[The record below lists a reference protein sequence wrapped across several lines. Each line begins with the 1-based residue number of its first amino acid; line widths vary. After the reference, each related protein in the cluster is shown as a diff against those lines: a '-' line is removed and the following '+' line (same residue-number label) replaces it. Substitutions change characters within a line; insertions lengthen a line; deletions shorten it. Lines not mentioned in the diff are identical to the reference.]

1 MRSRGERKTLRA
13 ESPGV
18 AGGWVARTHRLTF
31 GFAVPGGERTPG
43 GWQVV
48 WRGCAVLGVLNVTP
62 DSFSDGGCHA
72 TLEAAVRQAR
82 AMRDAGAL
90 VIDVGGESTRPGA
103 EPVPTEEE
111 LGRVLPV
118 IHALAGEGV
127 LLSVDTMKPEVAAAA
142 LAAGAHLIN
151 DVTGLRDPA
160 MLQVCADAYAPA
172 CVMHMQ
178 GEPRTMQRAPHYDD
192 VVGEVHSFLRERAEI
207 ALASGVP
214 SVLLDPGLGFGK
226 TPAHNL
232 ALLRALPEFTAGPH
246 PVLVGVS
253 RKRLIDTLA
262 GVPEAAERDPGTLAL
277 HLHAARAGAAVVRAH
292 AAGAH
297 VQALRVQAALDGPSS
312 GPVGVPEEAPTR

>member
-1 MRSRGERKTLRA
+1 M
-13 ESPGV
+13 
-18 AGGWVARTHRLTF
+18 
-31 GFAVPGGERTPG
+31 PGGERTPG
-43 GWQVV
+43 GWQVA
-48 WRGCAVLGVLNVTP
+48 WRGCAVMGVLNVTP
-62 DSFSDGGCHA
+62 DSFSDGGRHA
-72 TLEAAVRQAR
+72 TLEAALGQAR

-90 VIDVGGESTRPGA
+90 MIDVGGESTRPGA
-103 EPVPTEEE
+103 DPVPAEEE
-111 LGRVLPV
+111 LDRVLPV
-118 IHALAGEGV
+118 IRALAGEGV

-160 MLQVCADAYAPA
+160 MRRACAEAGAPA

-178 GEPRTMQRAPHYDD
+178 GEPRTMQHSPHYDD
-192 VVGEVHSFLRERAEI
+192 VVGEVRAFLRERAGA
-207 ALASGVP
+207 ALAAGVP

-232 ALLRALPEFTAGPH
+232 ALLRSLEEFTSGPH

-277 HLHAARAGAAVVRAH
+277 HLHAARAGAALVRAH

-297 VQALRVQAALDGPSS
+297 VQALRVQAALGGPN
-312 GPVGVPEEAPTR
+312 GAPALWKSPAR